1 MSRERLVPAL
11 IVATALGIG
20 LLVLQ
25 RWVAETKTAAIVL
38 VSIWFAIVGIAA
50 LVATSRR
57 PELRAPVLGT
67 FAAIL
72 VATVAIGYW
81 TGFRD
86 TEVDEDVVV
95 ATAEASDERAG
106 RRRSPAAAPQ
116 PRPRPDGEAKP
127 EPSPPGPSRS
137 PRASS
142 PARTATRA
150 PATATVVREPTA
162 SGSLTFTDFDVDP
175 GAQVEVWLT
184 QDEANLDDRIELGG
198 LKGNVGDQQYELPD
212 DADLTR
218 YDTVVLYCTPFT
230 VRIAVAPLS

>member
-11 IVATALGIG
+11 IVSAALGIG

-38 VSIWFAIVGIAA
+38 VSIWFALVGIAA
-50 LVATSRR
+50 LVAASRR
-57 PELRAPVLGT
+57 PQLRTPVLGT

-86 TEVDEDVVV
+86 SEVDEDVVV
-95 ATAEASDERAG
+95 PTAEASGEERDTALAG
-106 RRRSPAAAPQ
+106 DNEESAPQ
-116 PRPRPDGEAKP
+116 GGASEKPDYPAGPVSLATGHFTGEDGHAG
-127 EPSPPGPSRS
+127 SG
-137 PRASS
+137 
-142 PARTATRA
+142 
-150 PATATVVREPTA
+150 TATVVEE
-162 SGSLTFTDFDVDP
+162 SGGERTLTFTDFHVDP

-184 QDEANLDDRIELGG
+184 QDASSFDDRVELGG
-198 LKGNVGDQQYELPD
+198 LKGNVGDQQYELPG

-218 YDTVVLYCTPFT
+218 FDTVVLYCTPFT